1 VEAVVGLGRRVSL
14 RSKLR
19 SRLVTF
25 LFSAKTRAFKRRW
38 AERRRRLSGK
48 PHTVTVF
55 LELDDP
61 YSYLLSRHIPDLQ
74 NRYDIELEVHLTQ
87 ALGEGFRPHADML
100 AVYAEADCARLAREM
115 GLPFLDKGQAP
126 PVEPRRALIDALAGS
141 ENKASFDEDVLEAIG
156 LYWRGDAQGV
166 ARRVS
171 GAALSGE
178 GDLLLQRSQEMLV
191 RLGHYNTATIN
202 YAGEWY
208 WGVDRLHYLTDRLDA
223 LGVRKADAS
232 ASTVASVRQI
242 AKISLP
248 VSPPSSA
255 QDLPPLEM
263 FYSISSPYSYLALQR
278 VCDIADAF
286 NLELKIRPVLPMV
299 MRGMQVPKAKLLY
312 IAGDVTREAEQ
323 FEVPFGK
330 FNRPLGIAAERCLA
344 TFLYALGEKKG
355 RDFLRCAGE
364 AIWTQAVD
372 IASDKG
378 LRKIT
383 GRTGLFWPEVKAAI
397 ENDDWRQIVEENRA
411 SMMAS
416 GSWGVPTLRLA
427 NFTVWGQ
434 DRLWLLVRHIEEQCD
449 TGDGILI

>member
-1 VEAVVGLGRRVSL
+1 VSL
-14 RSKLR
+14 KSKLR

-25 LFSAKTRAFKRRW
+25 LFSAKTRAFKRAW

-48 PHTVTVF
+48 PHTVIIF

-74 NRYDIELEVHLTQ
+74 NRYDVEVEIHLTQ
-87 ALGEGFRPHADML
+87 ALGDAFRPHADLL
-100 AVYAEADCARLAREM
+100 AVYAETDCARLAREM
-115 GLPFLDKGQAP
+115 GIPFLDKGKTP
-126 PVEPRRALIDALAGS
+126 PVEHRRALIDALAGN
-141 ENKASFDEDVLEAIG
+141 EQHVSFDADVLEAIG

-171 GAALSGE
+171 GAELGAK
-178 GDLLLQRSQEMLV
+178 GDLLLQRSQELLAK
-191 RLGHYNTATIN
+191 LGHYNTATVN

-232 ASTVASVRQI
+232 APTVASVRQL

-255 QDLPPLEM
+255 KDLPPLEL
-263 FYSISSPYSYLALQR
+263 FYSVSSPYSYLALQR
-278 VCDIADAF
+278 MCDIADAF
-286 NLELKIRPVLPMV
+286 NLDLKIRPVLPMV
-299 MRGMQVPKAKLLY
+299 MRGLQVPKPKLLY
-312 IAGDVTREAEQ
+312 IANDVTREAEHY
-323 FEVPFGK
+323 EVPFGK

-344 TFLYALGEKKG
+344 TLFYAIGEKKE

-364 AIWTQAVD
+364 AIWTQGVD
-372 IASDKG
+372 VASDKG

-383 GRTGLFWPEVKAAI
+383 GRTGLFWPDVKAAI
-397 ENDDWRQIVEENRA
+397 DNDGWRQMVEENRA

-416 GSWGVPTLRLA
+416 GCWGVPTIR
-427 NFTVWGQ
+427 FGDYTVWGQ
-434 DRLWLLVRHIEEQCD
+434 DRLWLLVRQIEEQCD